1 MNKSDLMT
9 VEQLQRFIDPDPR
22 YIDQMLLYAMLRK
35 RKEENNM
42 NKSAYTVTAN
52 FTFETDNPDELKR
65 ILNHHIEYLL
75 DLDDNRDIVKSVSVS
90 DIHCDENVADSK
102 GWTIVGIPYNDPE
115 GKPVVYGRF
124 KTTKEKDEYLKNIY
138 KPDSGWMEEEISMLQ
153 VINDFN
159 YSLEK

>member
-1 MNKSDLMT
+1 MNKTDLMT
-9 VEQLQRFIDPDPR
+9 VEQLQRFLDSNPKKMC
-22 YIDQMLLYAMLRK
+22 DQMICYAILRK

-102 GWTIVGIPYNDPE
+102 GM
-115 GKPVVYGRF
+115 
-124 KTTKEKDEYLKNIY
+124 KEK
-138 KPDSGWMEEEISMLQ
+138 G
-153 VINDFN
+153 VIL
-159 YSLEK
+159 YE